1 MSKVRTISDT
11 VPLAPVTSD
20 WIILPTSKSLAASIV
35 NHWLAGSYSA
45 TTPETGPT
53 LVSDVNVS
61 FVLNVFTCNSAE
73 NCGKSLSL
81 TNIPDD
87 KVELK
92 LPGISPDGRLPPK
105 L

>member
-1 MSKVRTISDT
+1 MSDT
-11 VPLAPVTSD
+11 VPFAPVTSD
-20 WIILPTSKSLAASIV
+20 SISLPTSKSLAASMV

-53 LVSDVNVS
+53 LVSETNVS
-61 FVLNVFTCNSAE
+61 FVLNVLGCNSAE

-81 TNIPDD
+81 TNIADD
-87 KVELK
+87 RVVSKV
-92 LPGISPDGRLPPK
+92 PVTSPLATKPAM